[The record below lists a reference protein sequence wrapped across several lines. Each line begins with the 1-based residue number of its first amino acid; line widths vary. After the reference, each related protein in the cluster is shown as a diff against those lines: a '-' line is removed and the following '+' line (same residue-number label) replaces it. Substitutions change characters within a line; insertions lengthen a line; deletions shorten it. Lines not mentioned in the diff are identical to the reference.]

1 MVLHNFLHWQEQ
13 IVYAHLK
20 PHFLCFVLLLQK
32 YAHHTQYQHCGSA
45 SDMKEKSTLFK
56 PSLYGGRMTRKQ
68 YWVRYFTFIMIGRII
83 CNSFIETAFD
93 LTEFIVSVILLLLFE
108 IFYTLPITIK
118 RYHDAGYSGSLAVW
132 LAVISTIMLFLAI
145 FTSPSSAVGVCSL
158 LMCIILGIVNLV
170 ILCKDSEIDD
180 NKYGP
185 STKYPD
191 LVKKEQ

>member
-1 MVLHNFLHWQEQ
+1 MDPLHSPTVTLVEPT
-13 IVYAHLK
+13 K
-20 PHFLCFVLLLQK
+20 
-32 YAHHTQYQHCGSA
+32 
-45 SDMKEKSTLFK
+45 KEKSTLFK

-158 LMCIILGIVNLV
+158 LMCIILGIVNGIQITTRIRSIAVPSALHAAATGLFFV
-170 ILCKDSEIDD
+170 FFCLYICKISVY
-180 NKYGP
+180 N
-185 STKYPD
+185 TK
-191 LVKKEQ
+191 VKNLL

>member
-1 MVLHNFLHWQEQ
+1 MDPLHSPTVTLVEPT
-13 IVYAHLK
+13 K
-20 PHFLCFVLLLQK
+20 
-32 YAHHTQYQHCGSA
+32 
-45 SDMKEKSTLFK
+45 KEKSTLFK

-68 YWVRYFTFIMIGRII
+68 YWVRYFTFIMISRII

>member
-1 MVLHNFLHWQEQ
+1 MDPLHSPTVTLVEPT
-13 IVYAHLK
+13 K
-20 PHFLCFVLLLQK
+20 
-32 YAHHTQYQHCGSA
+32 
-45 SDMKEKSTLFK
+45 KEKSTLFK

-132 LAVISTIMLFLAI
+132 LAVISTIM
-145 FTSPSSAVGVCSL
+145 
-158 LMCIILGIVNLV
+158 
-170 ILCKDSEIDD
+170 
-180 NKYGP
+180 
-185 STKYPD
+185 
-191 LVKKEQ
+191 

>member
-1 MVLHNFLHWQEQ
+1 
-13 IVYAHLK
+13 
-20 PHFLCFVLLLQK
+20 
-32 YAHHTQYQHCGSA
+32 
-45 SDMKEKSTLFK
+45 
-56 PSLYGGRMTRKQ
+56 MTRKQ

-118 RYHDAGYSGSLAVW
+118 RYHDAGYSGSLAVC